1 MLSFLFLSFH
11 KDFRDGIQSIEG
23 VMLRGYVD
31 YIVLDE
37 QGIKDRDWSLDI
49 KGLNFEFLFS
59 FESRWWWLEDFLK
72 VGVLEKDFIFK
83 HTILEIRKNVG
94 TL

>member
-1 MLSFLFLSFH
+1 MLSYLFLSFH

-37 QGIKDRDWSLDI
+37 QGIKDRD
-49 KGLNFEFLFS
+49 
-59 FESRWWWLEDFLK
+59 
-72 VGVLEKDFIFK
+72 
-83 HTILEIRKNVG
+83 
-94 TL
+94 